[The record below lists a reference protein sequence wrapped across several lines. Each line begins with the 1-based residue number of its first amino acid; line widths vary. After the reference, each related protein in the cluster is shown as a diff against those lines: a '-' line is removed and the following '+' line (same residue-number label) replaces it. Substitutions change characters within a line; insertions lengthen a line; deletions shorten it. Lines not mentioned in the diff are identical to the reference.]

1 VRTRRRSQHQAW
13 VRAGRVEVCA
23 TSGGNGARQAA
34 ARALGPAS
42 AGVMRMKELGGLAL
56 AIGPRG
62 GPREDRLERLL
73 GEKIK
78 KKKKEG
84 GVGVGVGPPEKT
96 TQQAWMERKMLS
108 IFKTFY
114 KF

>member
-13 VRAGRVEVCA
+13 VRAGRVEVGA
-23 TSGGNGARQAA
+23 TSGGNGARQAV
-34 ARALGPAS
+34 ARALDPAS

-78 KKKKEG
+78 KKKGRRSGSGPARENDPTGLDGKEN
-84 GVGVGVGPPEKT
+84 
-96 TQQAWMERKMLS
+96 A
-108 IFKTFY
+108 FY
-114 KF
+114 FQNLL